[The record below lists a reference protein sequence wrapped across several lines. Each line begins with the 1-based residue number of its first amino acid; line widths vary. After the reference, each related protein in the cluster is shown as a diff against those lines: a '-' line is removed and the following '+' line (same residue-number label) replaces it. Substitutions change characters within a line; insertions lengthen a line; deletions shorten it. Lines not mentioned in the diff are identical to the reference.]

1 LRTAEGAWR
10 SNGRPPPGATTARAR
25 LHIEVQAAKSSNW
38 SSKLPDNA
46 SYSQRSLDSRR
57 EVISTRRPKR
67 RPSPRRLCSPRRR
80 RVPEA
85 WSPPTAD
92 LGILR
97 GHELRQRQ
105 GHAVFRG
112 RAEAVPASLSSTPPT
127 VASIICVFYSGP
139 RHIHRH
145 RRGTLKEAVTHLPT
159 R

>member
-1 LRTAEGAWR
+1 MKIR
-10 SNGRPPPGATTARAR
+10 SAVLVVALGTLVSASGVKGGVN
-25 LHIEVQAAKSSNW
+25 IEVQAAMSSNW
-38 SSKLPDNA
+38 TSKLPHNA
-46 SYSQRSLDSRR
+46 SSSQRSLDSRR

-92 LGILR
+92 LRILR

-127 VASIICVFYSGP
+127 VASIRGHLTKRKFMYAKAHRNRFWVFG
-139 RHIHRH
+139 
-145 RRGTLKEAVTHLPT
+145 GVGTHL
-159 R
+159 